1 MMNCKQATR
10 LLSDAQERK
19 LTLKEKTALT
29 MHTAMCLGCRNFGKQ
44 MESIRNFS
52 LDYIRG
58 NKSKDENEFDK

>member
-29 MHTAMCLGCRNFGKQ
+29 LHTAMCSGCRNFGKQ
-44 MESIRNFS
+44 MESLRNFS
-52 LDYIRG
+52 RG
-58 NKSKDENEFDK
+58 YMRGDKKNDEN